1 MAKAEDG
8 GGMVLG
14 WKCWRKFGQYLA
26 KFEKLVQSKTM
37 DMGCFELHI
46 NKNSHTNFSKVKTFT
61 LVYFGTF
68 CKKWLFLLPIFPQHF
83 YWLIFI
89 NFHLYSLQHI
99 LGGTYSLLQ
108 TVLVS
113 WIVRNIR
120 RSTNLQTHSMNYKL
134 DQN

>member
-1 MAKAEDG
+1 
-8 GGMVLG
+8 MVVEWSWVEILDKI
-14 WKCWRKFGQYLA
+14 WPILA

-68 CKKWLFLLPIFPQHF
+68 CKKKWLFLLPIFPQHF

-113 WIVRNIR
+113 
-120 RSTNLQTHSMNYKL
+120 
-134 DQN
+134 